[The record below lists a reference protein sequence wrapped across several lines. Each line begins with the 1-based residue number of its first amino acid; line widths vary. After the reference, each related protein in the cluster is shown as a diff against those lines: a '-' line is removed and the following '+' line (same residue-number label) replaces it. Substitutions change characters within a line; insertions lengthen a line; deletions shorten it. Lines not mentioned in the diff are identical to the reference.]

1 MIDIIP
7 TIADMLADIG
17 TVELQFPDATA
28 DFPVITLSE
37 IANQSDTILHGAER
51 LSVITVQIDVWD
63 KADTPAVVADMS
75 ARISAVMVSKGFR
88 RIFGQMMPDGELQRK
103 CMRFSA
109 KIDEL
114 NHRVYNS

>member
-17 TVELQFPDATA
+17 AVELQFPDTTA

-37 IANQSDTILHGAER
+37 IANQSDTVLHGAER

-63 KADTPAVVADMS
+63 KAETPAVVGDMS
-75 ARISAVMVSKGFR
+75 AQINFR

-114 NHRVYNS
+114 NHRVYSP

>member
-17 TVELQFPDATA
+17 AVELQFPDATA

-37 IANQSDTILHGAER
+37 IANQSDTVLHGVER

-75 ARISAVMVSKGFR
+75 VMVSKGFR

-114 NHRVYNS
+114 NHRVYNP

>member
-17 TVELQFPDATA
+17 TVELQFPNTTA

-37 IANQSDTILHGAER
+37 IANQSDTVLHGVER

-63 KADTPAVVADMS
+63 KADTPVADMS
-75 ARISAVMVSKGFR
+75 ARINAVMVLKGFR
-88 RIFGQMMPDGELQRK
+88 RIFGQMMPDGDLQRK

-114 NHRVYNS
+114 NHRVYSP

>member
-7 TIADMLADIG
+7 TIANMLADIG
-17 TVELQFPDATA
+17 TVELQFPDTTA

-37 IANQSDTILHGAER
+37 IANQSDTVLHGAER

-63 KADTPAVVADMS
+63 KAAAVVADMS
-75 ARISAVMVSKGFR
+75 AQISAVMVSKGFR

-114 NHRVYNS
+114 NHRVYSP

>member
-7 TIADMLADIG
+7 TIADMIADIG
-17 TVELQFPDATA
+17 TVELQFPDTSA
-28 DFPVITLSE
+28 DFPIITLSE
-37 IANQSDTILHGAER
+37 IANQSDTVLSGTER

-63 KADTPAVVADMS
+63 KADTPTVVADMS
-75 ARISAVMVSKGFR
+75 AQINAVMVSKGFR
-88 RIFGQMMPDGELQRK
+88 RIFGQMIPDGDLQRK

-114 NHRVYNS
+114 NYRVYNP

>member
-17 TVELQFPDATA
+17 AVELQFPDTSA
-28 DFPVITLSE
+28 DFPVITVSE

-63 KADTPAVVADMS
+63 KADTPNIVADMS
-75 ARISAVMVSKGFR
+75 AKINAVMMSKGFR
-88 RIFGQMMPDGELQRK
+88 RIFGQMIPDGDIQRK

-114 NHRVYNS
+114 NHRVYNP